1 MKNQLPENRIFSRD
15 LISTGNSGISVS
27 FTRDRQFYRF
37 SSYGFLKNLRFF
49 EPFIVLY
56 FLEIGFSFLEIGIL
70 FAIREISTVFL
81 EIPTGL
87 IADTKGRKVSM
98 LFSMSAYIASFLI
111 FFYFQ
116 EYFAAAGAM
125 VLFACGEAFRT
136 GTHKAMILEYLRLTG
151 QTEWR
156 PDYYGATRAASNIG
170 SAVNALIAAA
180 LVFISGSFRYVF
192 LAAVFP
198 YVLNMI
204 NLASYPDEL
213 DGTDVNNRH
222 ERSGIRDTFR
232 EFTSIFRSPIAR
244 MGILNSAVFDGFF
257 KVLKEYLQPVLKSFA
272 ISLPLLTAM
281 QIDRRVAVVT
291 GCVYFLLYLAASTA
305 SRNAGKYCRRVKGVE
320 KAVNSTWIAG
330 FSLIIIAG
338 IFCELSIY
346 AVTIASYLALFSLQ
360 NLRRPICVTFISE
373 KVPDRVMASG
383 LSAESLLKM
392 LVMTVLAPC
401 AGYLADR
408 AGIGTAVISA
418 GILLAVLYIPMR
430 LRSVNSSTA

>member
-1 MKNQLPENRIFSRD
+1 M
-15 LISTGNSGISVS
+15 S

-49 EPFIVLY
+49 EPFIILY

-87 IADTKGRKVSM
+87 IADSRGRKVSM
-98 LFSMSAYIASFLI
+98 LFSMAAYITSFVV
-111 FFYFQ
+111 FFYFP
-116 EYFAAAGAM
+116 EYIAAAGAM

-136 GTHKAMILEYLRLTG
+136 GTHKAMILEYLRLTE
-151 QTEWR
+151 QTEWKS
-156 PDYYGATRAASNIG
+156 DYYGATRAASNIG
-170 SAVNALIAAA
+170 SAINALIAAA
-180 LVFISGSFRYVF
+180 LVLISGSFRYVF
-192 LAAVFP
+192 IAAVVP
-198 YVLNMI
+198 YILNMI
-204 NLASYPDEL
+204 NLASYPSEL

-222 ERSGIRDTFR
+222 ERVRIRETFR
-232 EFTSIFRSPIAR
+232 EFTSIFRRPDAR

-257 KVLKEYLQPVLKSFA
+257 KVLKEYLQPVIKSFA
-272 ISLPLLTAM
+272 ISLPLLAAM
-281 QIDRRVAVVT
+281 QIDRRVAVVA
-291 GCVYFLLYLAASTA
+291 GSVYFLLYLAASLA

-320 KAVNSTWIAG
+320 KAANSTWMAG
-330 FSLIIIAG
+330 VSLMIIAG
-338 IFCELSIY
+338 IFYELSVF
-346 AVTIASYLALFSLQ
+346 AVTIASYFVLFSIQ
-360 NLRRPICVTFISE
+360 NLRRPICVTYISE
-373 KVPDRVMASG
+373 HVPDRVMASG

-418 GILLAVLYIPMR
+418 GILMAVLYIPMR
-430 LRSVNSSTA
+430 LRETNM

>member
-1 MKNQLPENRIFSRD
+1 M
-15 LISTGNSGISVS
+15 S

-49 EPFIVLY
+49 EPFIILY

-81 EIPTGL
+81 EVPTGL
-87 IADTKGRKVSM
+87 IADTRGRKVSM
-98 LFSMSAYIASFLI
+98 LFSMAAYIASFI
-111 FFYFQ
+111 VFFCFQ
-116 EYFAAAGAM
+116 EYIAAAGAM

-156 PDYYGATRAASNIG
+156 PDYYGATRAASNLG
-170 SAVNALIAAA
+170 SALNALIAAA

-192 LAAVFP
+192 IAAVFP

-204 NLASYPDEL
+204 NLASYPAEL
-213 DGTDVNNRH
+213 NGTDVNNRH
-222 ERSGIRDTFR
+222 ERAGIRETFR
-232 EFTSIFRSPIAR
+232 EFTSVFRSPFAR

-257 KVLKEYLQPVLKSFA
+257 KVLKEYLQPVLKSLA
-272 ISLPLLTAM
+272 ISLPLMTAM
-281 QIDRRVAVVT
+281 QVDRRVAVVT
-291 GCVYFLLYLAASTA
+291 GFVYFLLFLAASTA
-305 SRNAGKYCRRVKGVE
+305 SRSAGKYCRQVKGVR

-330 FSLIIIAG
+330 FSLVIIAG
-338 IFCELSIY
+338 VFYELSVFT
-346 AVTIASYLALFSLQ
+346 VTIASYFVLYSIQ
-360 NLRRPICVTFISE
+360 NLRRPICVTYISE

-418 GILLAVLYIPMR
+418 GVLMAVLYIPMR
-430 LRSVNSSTA
+430 LRTNNSNHA

>member
-1 MKNQLPENRIFSRD
+1 MIFSM
-15 LISTGNSGISVS
+15 
-27 FTRDRQFYRF
+27 
-37 SSYGFLKNLRFF
+37 
-49 EPFIVLY
+49 
-56 FLEIGFSFLEIGIL
+56 
-70 FAIREISTVFL
+70 A
-81 EIPTGL
+81 
-87 IADTKGRKVSM
+87 
-98 LFSMSAYIASFLI
+98 AYIVSFLI
-111 FFYFQ
+111 FFHFQ
-116 EYFAAAGAM
+116 KYIAAAGAM

-151 QTEWR
+151 QTEWK

-170 SAVNALIAAA
+170 SAVNALIAAT

-204 NLASYPDEL
+204 NLASYPVEL

-222 ERSGIRDTFR
+222 ERPGIRDTIR
-232 EFTSIFRSPIAR
+232 EFTSIFRSANAR

-257 KVLKEYLQPVLKSFA
+257 KVLKEYLQPVLKSLA
-272 ISLPLLTAM
+272 ISLPLLIAM
-281 QIDRRVAVVT
+281 RIDRRVAVVT
-291 GCVYFLLYLAASTA
+291 GCVYFLIFLAASTA

-330 FSLIIIAG
+330 FSLVIVAG
-338 IFCELSIY
+338 IFYELSVF
-346 AVTIASYLALFSLQ
+346 AFTIASYLVLFILR
-360 NLRRPICVTFISE
+360 NLRRPICVTYISG

-392 LVMTVLAPC
+392 LVMTVLAPAC
-401 AGYLADR
+401 GYLADR

-418 GILLAVLYIPMR
+418 GVLMAVLYIPMR
-430 LRSVNSSTA
+430 LRAINSQSRVRI